1 MNIFQSNKNCHPS
14 FDFKSLSI
22 SPLIWTYDMSGH
34 FSNLPELWLRACKVD
49 RQVGM
54 FSDRG
59 EQTVFKVWSAIK
71 RRIYPIGE
79 TQLLKIKEISNE
91 LIFSHGIFAKDQ
103 AFKLVKSRLANRTIC
118 LCCWV
123 GCLFSIYSSQSKKH
137 FFSDPLASQL

>member
-59 EQTVFKVWSAIK
+59 EQTVFKVWSVIK
-71 RRIYPIGE
+71 RRIYRTGE
-79 TQLLKIKEISNE
+79 TQLLKMKQILNE
-91 LIFSHGIFAKDQ
+91 PIFSHGTFAKDQ
-103 AFKLVKSRLANRTIC
+103 AMKLVKSRLARIYRVKKTSSRILLPANYKNHNFENTYT
-118 LCCWV
+118 L
-123 GCLFSIYSSQSKKH
+123 LFV
-137 FFSDPLASQL
+137 L